1 MSPVRVSAVEY
12 LNARPL
18 VEGLDG
24 RAELFDL
31 RFDAP
36 ARCAA
41 QLHERSAD
49 LALIP
54 SIEYL
59 QSPDYRIVPD
69 LAVTSEGEV
78 ASVALFTTR
87 PVTSLR
93 SIAVDSNSRTA
104 ATLLRILCAESW
116 EIEPKLV
123 KLRPDLPV
131 MLKRCDAA
139 LIIGDAALFLD
150 HEQQGLEKVDLGE
163 EWTVLTSLPF
173 VWAVWAGRRGALTAE
188 HGRAL
193 GAARAQGEQAVDDIV
208 ARHCP
213 DDEERQAVGRRYLRE
228 NVSFGLDERARDGL
242 RKFHEYAWE
251 QRLVQ
256 VRQELRFYEWP
267 AE

>member
-1 MSPVRVSAVEY
+1 MSRVRVSAVEY

-18 VEGLDG
+18 VEGLD
-24 RAELFDL
+24 RQTRLFDL
-31 RFDAP
+31 QFDVP

-41 QLHERSAD
+41 HLHDGAAD

-59 QSPDYRIVPD
+59 RDPEYCIAPN
-69 LAVTSEGEV
+69 LAVASEGQV

-104 ATLLRILCAESW
+104 AMLLRILCAEAW

-131 MLKRCDAA
+131 MLQRCDAA
-139 LIIGDAALFLD
+139 LIIGDAALFID
-150 HEQQGLEKVDLGE
+150 HEQKGLDKVDLGE
-163 EWTVLTSLPF
+163 VWTGLTSLPF
-173 VWAVWAGRRGALTAE
+173 VWAAWVGRRDALTAE
-188 HGRAL
+188 HGQAL
-193 GAARAQGEQAVDDIV
+193 EAAREQGEQAIDDIV

-213 DDEERQAVGRRYLRE
+213 DNEERRTIGRKYLRE

-242 RKFHEYAWE
+242 RKFYEYAYE

-256 VRQELRFYEWP
+256 VQRDPRFYEWP
-267 AE
+267 AQ

>member
-1 MSPVRVSAVEY
+1 MSSVRVSAVEY

-18 VEGLDG
+18 VEGLERQTG
-24 RAELFDL
+24 LFDL
-31 RFDAP
+31 QFDLP

-41 QLHERSAD
+41 HLHEGSAD

-59 QSPDYRIVPD
+59 QNAEYRMVPN
-69 LAVTSEGEV
+69 LAVASKGEV

-104 ATLLRILCAESW
+104 AMLLRILCAEAW

-123 KLRPDLPV
+123 RLRPDLDV

-150 HEQQGLEKVDLGE
+150 HEQKGLDKVDLGE

-173 VWAVWAGRRGALTAE
+173 VWAAWVGRRDALAAE
-188 HGRAL
+188 HGQAL
-193 GAARAQGEQAVDDIV
+193 AAARAQGEQAIDDIV

-213 DDEERQAVGRRYLRE
+213 DDEERRETGRRYLRE
-228 NVSFGLDERARDGL
+228 NVSFGLDERAHDGL
-242 RKFHEYAWE
+242 RKFYEYAYE

-256 VRQELRFYEWP
+256 VQRDLRFYGWR

>member
-18 VEGLDG
+18 VEGLEARTG
-24 RAELFDL
+24 LFDL
-31 RFDAP
+31 RFDVP
-36 ARCAA
+36 ARCAGH
-41 QLHERSAD
+41 LHDGSAD

-59 QSPDYRIVPD
+59 QNPDYRIVPN
-69 LAVTSEGEV
+69 LAVASEGEV

-104 ATLLRILCAESW
+104 AMLLRILCAEAW

-123 KLRPDLPV
+123 RLRPDLPV

-139 LIIGDAALFLD
+139 LIIGDAALFLE
-150 HEQQGLEKVDLGE
+150 HEEQGLEKVDLGE

-173 VWAVWAGRRGALTAE
+173 VWAAWVGRRDALTAE

-193 GAARAQGEQAVDDIV
+193 EAARAQGEQAVDEIV
-208 ARHCP
+208 ARHGP
-213 DDEERQAVGRRYLRE
+213 ADEERQEVGRRYLRE
-228 NVSFGLDERARDGL
+228 NVSFGLDERARSGL
-242 RKFHEYAWE
+242 RKFYEYAWE

-256 VRQELRFYEWP
+256 VQRDPRFYEWP

>member
-18 VEGLDG
+18 VEGLESQSG
-24 RAELFDL
+24 LFDL

-41 QLHERSAD
+41 HLHDRSAD

-59 QSPDYRIVPD
+59 QNPDYRIVPN
-69 LAVTSEGEV
+69 LAVASEGAV

-87 PVTSLR
+87 PVNSLR

-104 ATLLRILCAESW
+104 AMLLRILCAEAW

-139 LIIGDAALFLD
+139 LIIGDAALFL
-150 HEQQGLEKVDLGE
+150 EAEEKGLEKVDLGE

-173 VWAVWAGRRGALTAE
+173 VWAAWVGRRDALTAE

-193 GAARAQGEQAVDDIV
+193 AAARAQGEEAIDDIV

-213 DDEERQAVGRRYLRE
+213 GDEERQEVGRRYLRE
-228 NVSFGLDERARDGL
+228 NVSFGLDERARSGL
-242 RKFHEYAWE
+242 RKFYEYAWE
-251 QRLVQ
+251 QRLIPMQ
-256 VRQELRFYEWP
+256 RDPRFYEWP

>member
-18 VEGLDG
+18 VEGLGD
-24 RAELFDL
+24 RPDLFDL

-36 ARCAA
+36 ARCAHH
-41 QLHERSAD
+41 LHDRSAD

-59 QSPDYRIVPD
+59 ENPDYRIVPD
-69 LAVTSEGEV
+69 LAVASEGEV

-93 SIAVDSNSRTA
+93 SIAVDSNSRTGA
-104 ATLLRILCAESW
+104 MLLRILCAESW

-139 LIIGDAALFLD
+139 MIIGDAALFLE
-150 HEQQGLEKVDLGE
+150 HEEQGLEKVDLGE

-173 VWAVWAGRRGALTAE
+173 VWAAWVGRGGALTAE

-193 GAARAQGEQAVDDIV
+193 RAARERGEQAVDDIV
-208 ARHCP
+208 GRHCP
-213 DDEERQAVGRRYLRE
+213 DDEERQEIGRRYLRE
-228 NVSFGLDERARDGL
+228 NVSFGLDERAQDGL
-242 RKFHEYAWE
+242 RKFYQYAYE

-256 VRQELRFYEWP
+256 VQRDVRFYEWP

>member
-18 VEGLDG
+18 VEGLDRQAG
-24 RAELFDL
+24 LFDL
-31 RFDAP
+31 QFQAP

-41 QLHERSAD
+41 HLHDRSAD

-59 QSPDYRIVPD
+59 QNADYRIVPD
-69 LAVTSEGEV
+69 LAVASEGAV

-104 ATLLRILCAESW
+104 AMLLRILCAESW

-139 LIIGDAALFLD
+139 LVIGDAALFLD
-150 HEQQGLEKVDLGE
+150 HEEQGLEKVDLGE

-173 VWAVWAGRRGALTAE
+173 VWAAWVGRRGALTAE

-193 GAARAQGEQAVDDIV
+193 AAARAQGEQAVDDIV

-213 DDEERQAVGRRYLRE
+213 RDAEQQEVGRRYLRE
-228 NVSFGLDERARDGL
+228 NVSFGLDERAQNGL
-242 RKFHEYAWE
+242 REFYEYAWE

-256 VRQELRFYEWP
+256 VRRDLRFYEWP

>member
-18 VEGLDG
+18 VEGLESQSG
-24 RAELFDL
+24 LFDL

-41 QLHERSAD
+41 HLHDRSAD

-59 QSPDYRIVPD
+59 QSPDYRIVPN
-69 LAVTSEGEV
+69 LAVASEGAV

-104 ATLLRILCAESW
+104 AMLLRILCAEAW

-139 LIIGDAALFLD
+139 LIIGDAALFL
-150 HEQQGLEKVDLGE
+150 EAEEKGLEKVDLGE

-173 VWAVWAGRRGALTAE
+173 VWAAWVGRRDVLTAE

-193 GAARAQGEQAVDDIV
+193 EAARAQGEEAVDDIV

-213 DDEERQAVGRRYLRE
+213 DDEERREIGRRYLRE
-228 NVSFGLDERARDGL
+228 NVSFGLDERARSGL
-242 RKFHEYAWE
+242 RKFYEYAWE
-251 QRLVQ
+251 QRLIPVQ
-256 VRQELRFYEWP
+256 RDPRFYEWP

>member
-18 VEGLDG
+18 VCGLDQ
-24 RAELFDL
+24 RLDLFDL
-31 RFDAP
+31 QFDVP
-36 ARCAA
+36 AQCAA
-41 QLHERSAD
+41 RLHDRSAD
-49 LALIP
+49 LGLIP

-59 QSPDYRIVPD
+59 QNPDYRIVPD
-69 LAVTSEGEV
+69 LAVASEGDV

-104 ATLLRILCAESW
+104 SMLLRILCAESW

-139 LIIGDAALFLD
+139 LVIGDPALFLD
-150 HEQQGLEKVDLGE
+150 YEGQGLEKVDLGD
-163 EWTVLTSLPF
+163 EWTALTSLPF
-173 VWAVWAGRRGALTAE
+173 VWAAWVGRADVLTAE

-193 GAARAQGEQAVDDIV
+193 QDARVAGVAAIDDIV

-213 DDEERQAVGRRYLRE
+213 DDEERRVVGAQYLRE
-228 NVSFGLDERARDGL
+228 NVSFTLDERERDGL
-242 RKFHEYAWE
+242 KKFYDYAYE

-256 VRQELRFYEWP
+256 RRPDLRFFEWP
-267 AE
+267 VE

>member
-18 VEGLDG
+18 VEGLD
-24 RAELFDL
+24 RRTELFDL

-36 ARCAA
+36 ARCAHH
-41 QLHERSAD
+41 LHDRSAD

-59 QSPDYRIVPD
+59 ENADYRLVPD
-69 LAVTSEGEV
+69 LAVASEGEV

-104 ATLLRILCAESW
+104 AMLLRILCAEAW

-123 KLRPDLPV
+123 RLRPDLPV

-139 LIIGDAALFLD
+139 MIIGDAALFLD
-150 HEQQGLEKVDLGE
+150 HEERGLEKVDLGE

-173 VWAVWAGRRGALTAE
+173 VWAAWAGRRGALTAE

-193 GAARAQGEQAVDDIV
+193 AAARAQGERAVDDIV

-213 DDEERQAVGRRYLRE
+213 DDEERREIGSRYLRE
-228 NVSFGLDERARDGL
+228 NVSFGLDGRARDGL
-242 RKFHEYAWE
+242 RKFYEYAYE

-256 VRQELRFYEWP
+256 VRRDVRFYDWP

>member
-18 VEGLDG
+18 VEGLERRTD
-24 RAELFDL
+24 LFDL

-36 ARCAA
+36 ARCAHH
-41 QLHERSAD
+41 LHDRSAD

-59 QSPDYRIVPD
+59 ENADYRIVPD
-69 LAVTSEGEV
+69 LAVASEGEV

-104 ATLLRILCAESW
+104 ATLLRILCAEAW

-139 LIIGDAALFLD
+139 MIIGDAPLFLD
-150 HEQQGLEKVDLGE
+150 HEERGLEKVDLGE

-173 VWAVWAGRRGALTAE
+173 VWAAWVGRRGALTAE

-193 GAARAQGEQAVDDIV
+193 GGGPRPGRAGRRRHRGPALSRRRGARE
-208 ARHCP
+208 
-213 DDEERQAVGRRYLRE
+213 VGRRYLRE
-228 NVSFGLDERARDGL
+228 NVSFGLDERAQDGL
-242 RKFHEYAWE
+242 RKFYEYAYE

-256 VRQELRFYEWP
+256 VRRDVRFYDWP
-267 AE
+267 GE

>member
-1 MSPVRVSAVEY
+1 MSPVRASAVEY

-24 RAELFDL
+24 RTGLFDL
-31 RFDAP
+31 QFDVP

-41 QLHERSAD
+41 HLHNRSAD

-59 QSPDYRIVPD
+59 QNADYRIVPN
-69 LAVTSEGEV
+69 LAVASEGEV

-104 ATLLRILCAESW
+104 AMLLRILCGESW

-123 KLRPDLPV
+123 RLRPDLDV

-150 HEQQGLEKVDLGE
+150 HEQKGLDKVDLGE

-173 VWAVWAGRRGALTAE
+173 VWAAWVGRRDALAVE
-188 HGRAL
+188 HAQAL
-193 GAARAQGEQAVDDIV
+193 EAARGQGEQAIDDIV

-213 DDEERQAVGRRYLRE
+213 DDEEQRDVGRRYLRE
-228 NVSFGLDERARDGL
+228 NVTFGLDERARDGL
-242 RKFHEYAWE
+242 RKFYEYAYE

-256 VRQELRFYEWP
+256 VRRDLRFYGWP
-267 AE
+267 SE

>member
-18 VEGLDG
+18 VEGLDA
-24 RAELFDL
+24 RTELFDL
-31 RFDAP
+31 EFDVP

-41 QLHERSAD
+41 RLHDRSAD

-59 QSPDYRIVPD
+59 QGSDYLFVPD
-69 LAVTSEGEV
+69 LAVASEGEV

-104 ATLLRILCAESW
+104 AMLLRILCAESW
-116 EIEPKLV
+116 EIEPKFV

-139 LIIGDAALFLD
+139 LVIGDAALFLD

-173 VWAVWAGRRGALTAE
+173 VWAAWAGRPGGLTAE

-193 GAARAQGEQAVDDIV
+193 AAARAQGEQAIDDIV

-213 DDEERQAVGRRYLRE
+213 GDDERQEIGRRYLRE
-228 NVSFGLDERARDGL
+228 NVSFGLDERARAGL
-242 RKFHEYAWE
+242 QKFHEYAWE

-256 VRQELRFYEWP
+256 VERDLRFYEWP

>member
-1 MSPVRVSAVEY
+1 MSSVRVSAVEY

-18 VEGLDG
+18 VEGLEG
-24 RAELFDL
+24 RTGLFDL
-31 RFDAP
+31 QFDLP

-41 QLHERSAD
+41 HLHEGSAD

-59 QSPDYRIVPD
+59 QNAEYRMVPN
-69 LAVTSEGEV
+69 LAVASEGAV

-104 ATLLRILCAESW
+104 AMLLRILCAEAW

-123 KLRPDLPV
+123 RLRPDLDV

-150 HEQQGLEKVDLGE
+150 HEQKGLDKVDLGE

-173 VWAVWAGRRGALTAE
+173 VWAAWVGRRDALAAE
-188 HGRAL
+188 HGQAL
-193 GAARAQGEQAVDDIV
+193 AAARAQGEQAIDDIV

-213 DDEERQAVGRRYLRE
+213 DDEERRETGRRYLRE
-228 NVSFGLDERARDGL
+228 NVSFGLDERAHDGL
-242 RKFHEYAWE
+242 RKFYEYAYE

-256 VRQELRFYEWP
+256 VQRDVRFYGWP

>member
-1 MSPVRVSAVEY
+1 MSPVRVAAVEY

-18 VEGLDG
+18 VEGLGG
-24 RAELFDL
+24 RTDLFDL
-31 RFDAP
+31 GFDVP
-36 ARCAA
+36 ARCA
-41 QLHERSAD
+41 QHLHDRAAD

-59 QSPDYRIVPD
+59 QDPDYRLVPD
-69 LAVTSEGEV
+69 LAVASEGEV

-87 PVTSLR
+87 PVTSVR
-93 SIAVDSNSRTA
+93 SIAVDSSSRTA
-104 ATLLRILCAESW
+104 AMLLRILCAESW

-139 LIIGDAALFLD
+139 MIIGDAALFLE
-150 HEQQGLEKVDLGE
+150 HEEKGLEKVDLGE

-173 VWAVWAGRRGALTAE
+173 VWAAWVGRRDALTAE

-193 GAARAQGEQAVDDIV
+193 AAARAEGEQAVDDIA

-213 DDEERQAVGRRYLRE
+213 DDDEQREIARRYLRE
-228 NVSFGLDERARDGL
+228 NVSFGLDERAQSGL
-242 RKFHEYAWE
+242 RKFYEYAYE
-251 QRLVQ
+251 QRLIQ
-256 VRQELRFYEWP
+256 LQQDLRFYEWP

>member
-1 MSPVRVSAVEY
+1 MNPVRVSAVEY

-18 VEGLDG
+18 VEGLDRQTG
-24 RAELFDL
+24 LFDL
-31 RFDAP
+31 RYDVP

-41 QLHERSAD
+41 HLRDRSAD

-59 QSPDYRIVPD
+59 QNPDYRIVPN
-69 LAVTSEGEV
+69 LAVASDGEV

-104 ATLLRILCAESW
+104 AMLLRILCAESW

-150 HEQQGLEKVDLGE
+150 HEEQGLEKVDLGE

-173 VWAVWAGRRGALTAE
+173 VWAAWVGRRGALTAE

-193 GAARAQGEQAVDDIV
+193 EAARAAGERAVDDIV
-208 ARHCP
+208 ARHCS
-213 DDEERQAVGRRYLRE
+213 DDEEQREIGRRYLRE
-228 NVSFGLDERARDGL
+228 NVSFGLDERARQGL
-242 RKFHEYAWE
+242 RKFCDYAYE
-251 QRLVQ
+251 QRLIQ
-256 VRQELRFYEWP
+256 VRRELRFYEWP